1 MWRGLL
7 LWEEK
12 SAVPRRLRHGLLGT
26 VISTFFTVFLPEIP
40 LLEFDGRGITVGAGL
55 GLILSF
61 ISYLLLIR
69 YYHETGW
76 IGALA
81 VAIVAV
87 LVFVVFTAIL
97 AAVLVIPFLL
107 FT

>member
-1 MWRGLL
+1 L

-12 SAVPRRLRHGLLGT
+12 KARFLDAFVIALLGT
-26 VISTFFTVFLPEIP
+26 VVSTFFMVFLPEIP
-40 LLEFDGRGITVGAGL
+40 LLEFDGIGITVGAGL

-69 YYHETGW
+69 YYYETGW

-87 LVFVVFTAIL
+87 LMFVVFTAIL

>member
-1 MWRGLL
+1 
-7 LWEEK
+7 
-12 SAVPRRLRHGLLGT
+12 
-26 VISTFFTVFLPEIP
+26 
-40 LLEFDGRGITVGAGL
+40 
-55 GLILSF
+55 LILSF

-69 YYHETGW
+69 YYYETGW